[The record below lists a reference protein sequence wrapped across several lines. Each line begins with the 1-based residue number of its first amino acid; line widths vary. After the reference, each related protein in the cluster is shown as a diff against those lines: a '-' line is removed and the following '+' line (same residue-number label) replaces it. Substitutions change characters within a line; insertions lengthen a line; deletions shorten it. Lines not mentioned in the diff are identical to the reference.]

1 MTKIATQTFGLKQEL
16 TADLTGTI
24 EKLHAAGFDAIE
36 PFVLFS
42 EKQGNNAK
50 NLWAYDTLQIAA
62 EKMRELGMTMP
73 SAHIGVGFGWISM
86 PVKMIVKNI
95 LKLHESYGIERFVV
109 SGPFSIPGEAR
120 HWASLTRRISGEVH
134 PHGCTIL
141 YHNHDDEFH
150 QVRYQGA
157 TGSAMDVFLKQ
168 TSPDVLLQVDIGW
181 AGLVKDEGQLLRRYA
196 DRVASLH
203 LKDFYS
209 DYMTGYTRKTMPVDA
224 FAPIGEGAIHT
235 KEVLALITEFPH
247 FAGTVIIDQD
257 KYRGDMLAALGTG
270 CENVR
275 RMLEG

>member
-24 EKLHAAGFDAIE
+24 ERLHAFGFDAIE
-36 PFVLFS
+36 PYILFS
-42 EKQGNNAK
+42 EKQGNNPG
-50 NLWAYDTLQIAA
+50 NLWAFDTLQIAA
-62 EKMRELGMTMP
+62 EKMRELEMAIL

-86 PVKMIVKNI
+86 PVSMIVKNI
-95 LKLHESYGIERFVV
+95 LKLHETYGIERFVV

-120 HWASLTRRISGEVH
+120 HWASLTRKLSNEVH

-141 YHNHDDEFH
+141 YHNHDDEFRK
-150 QVRYQGA
+150 VRYKSE
-157 TGSAMDVFLKQ
+157 TVSAMDVFLDQ

-181 AGLVKDEGQLLRRYA
+181 AGLVEDERQLVHRYA
-196 DRVASLH
+196 DRIASLH

-209 DYMTGYTRKTMPVDA
+209 DYMSGYSRKTMRAEA

-235 KEVLALITEFPH
+235 QEVLALIDELPY
-247 FAGTVIIDQD
+247 FAGAVIIDQD
-257 KYRGDMLAALGTG
+257 KYSGNMLSALETG
-270 CENVR
+270 CGNIR

>member
-1 MTKIATQTFGLKQEL
+1 MTKIATQTFGLKAEL

-36 PFVLFS
+36 PYILFS
-42 EKQGNNAK
+42 EKQGNTPK

-62 EKMRELGMTMP
+62 EKMQELEMTIP

-86 PVKMIVKNI
+86 PVSMIVKSI
-95 LKLHESYGIERFVV
+95 LKLHDAYGIERFVV

-120 HWASLTRRISGEVH
+120 HWASLTRKISKDVH

-150 QVRYQGA
+150 RVRFQGS
-157 TGSAMDVFLKQ
+157 TMSAMDVFLDQ

-181 AGLVKDEGQLLRRYA
+181 AGLAEDERQLVHRYA
-196 DRVASLH
+196 DRIASLH
-203 LKDFYS
+203 LKDFYPA
-209 DYMTGYTRKTMPVDA
+209 YMTGYNRKTMPVEA
-224 FAPIGEGAIHT
+224 FAPIGEGSIHT
-235 KEVLALITEFPH
+235 KEILALIGELPH
-247 FAGTVIIDQD
+247 FAGAVIIDQD
-257 KYRGDMLAALGTG
+257 KYSGNMLSALETG
-270 CENVR
+270 CGNIR

>member
-1 MTKIATQTFGLKQEL
+1 MIKIATQTFGLKKEL

-24 EKLHAAGFDAIE
+24 EKLHEAGFDAIE
-36 PFVLFS
+36 PYILFN

-86 PVKMIVKNI
+86 PVSMITKNI
-95 LKLHESYGIERFVV
+95 LKLHDAYGIELFVV

-120 HWASLTRRISGEVH
+120 HWASLTRRISKEVH

-150 QVRYQGA
+150 KVRYQDA
-157 TGSAMDVFLKQ
+157 TVSAMDAFLDQ

-181 AGLVKDEGQLLRRYA
+181 AGLAEDERQLTRRYA
-196 DRVASLH
+196 DRIASLH

-209 DYMTGYTRKTMPVDA
+209 DYITGYNRKTMPVEA

-235 KEVLALITEFPH
+235 KEVLALIDELPR

-257 KYRGDMLAALGTG
+257 KYSGDMLTALEKG
-270 CENVR
+270 CGNIR